1 MTHSVDYKGMTIVCE
16 NGIYHIALVPEKK
29 FLTFPEAKK
38 EVDSIVGVEQ
48 ENFINIKT
56 IKSGK

>member
-1 MTHSVDYKGMTIVCE
+1 MTHSVNYKGVTIICE
-16 NGIYHIALVPEKK
+16 NGLYYIPSQPQKK